1 MFQDVPS
8 CMIAEQ
14 SWDSSEAGLRQAVAI
29 QRDRYAKKKKRI
41 SASGPKRSPSGSTDL
56 DIEPDSTTN
65 ILLGGRPPSSYAC
78 AS

>member
-41 SASGPKRSPSGSTDL
+41 SAVTPPIPGSL
-56 DIEPDSTTN
+56 DPREVPREAPT
-65 ILLGGRPPSSYAC
+65 
-78 AS
+78 